1 MTKDENDASFI
12 DVGFDLG
19 GTKLFTLVRSPGGD
33 VQRSYPS
40 GPKFGKEDLVR
51 IWRETID
58 ALPAKP
64 RHAGCAICALIRGQT
79 VVQCNS
85 IPGLDG
91 LSADDLEWKGVKPV
105 FLNDADAAL
114 LAQVARAPG
123 EKNVVLA
130 MIGTNVGMSYMMDG
144 RICTGCTGMAG
155 ELGNVPFP
163 FRGKVL
169 PLGEIAGGRSLVERA
184 GMSGPELLRAAE
196 AGDPKVTSLLD
207 EAAEILGMSLAWLID
222 LMNPEKLYLGGGVLL
237 YKDFFE
243 KTVAAT
249 KRHAMEKLYAACE
262 IARAERANEIVAEG
276 AIEQARRAAAEN

>member
-1 MTKDENDASFI
+1 MTEQNANETTPI

-19 GTKLFTLVRSPGGD
+19 GTKLFTLVRSPAGD
-33 VQRSYPS
+33 ETRSYPS
-40 GPKFGKEDLVR
+40 GPDFGKEDLVR

-58 ALPAKP
+58 ALPEKP

-85 IPGLDG
+85 IPGLNG
-91 LSADDLEWKGVKPV
+91 LSADDLEWKGTKPV

-114 LAQVARAPG
+114 LAQVARVPG
-123 EKNVVLA
+123 ERNVVLA
-130 MIGTNVGMSYMMDG
+130 MVGTNVGMSYMMDG

-163 FRGKVL
+163 FRGKIL

-184 GMSGPELLRAAE
+184 GMSGPELLRAVE
-196 AGDPKVTSLLD
+196 AGDPKVVALLD
-207 EAAEILGMSLAWLID
+207 EAAEALGVALAWLID

-237 YKDFFE
+237 YAGFFE
-243 KTVAAT
+243 KTVAAA
-249 KRHAMEKLYAACE
+249 KRHAMEKLFDACRIE
-262 IARAERANEIVAEG
+262 RAEHANDIVAEG
-276 AIEQARRAAAEN
+276 AIEQARRVGG